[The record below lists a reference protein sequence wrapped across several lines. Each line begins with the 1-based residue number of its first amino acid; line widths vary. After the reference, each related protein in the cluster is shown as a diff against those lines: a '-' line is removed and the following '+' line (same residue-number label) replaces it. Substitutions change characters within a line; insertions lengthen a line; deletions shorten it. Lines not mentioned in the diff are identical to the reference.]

1 MRFEPSDLA
10 PWAEVFSGTKWA
22 TSALAAAVVLVAC
35 TPSEGPE
42 SIPLPTSPDTTTTTS
57 TVVETTT
64 STTTTTTI
72 VPPTYEATI
81 RRTADGVPHISGRD
95 LSDVA
100 YGQGYVS
107 GADHGCTLIN
117 QILKVEG
124 RRSAALGPGPNGENV
139 ESDFAW
145 RAIDVAGIADVD
157 FQLAPDHV
165 VEQFE
170 AFASGWNQQLA
181 DTGDDGLVGFCAG
194 ADWVRPIEPVEVYAY
209 ARSVALLASSSRLTD
224 FIASAQPPVDPAAA
238 ADATAGEPLE
248 GSSPDAAPADAAP
261 ATTGAGLPDF
271 SALAPADVGSNAWA
285 IGADRVEGGQ
295 GSVLL
300 ANPHFPWEGE
310 LRFAEAQLTVP
321 GEFDIYGAQLVGLP
335 GIGIGFSDE
344 VAWSHTVSA
353 GNRFTAYSL
362 DLVPGSPTTY
372 LIDGAERQMVANE
385 HTIDILRADGTVDT
399 EVRTLYTS
407 EYGPILDFPGL
418 GWTEDVVLTYR
429 DANITNDEFVEFYLD
444 LVDVTDLDDLIA
456 THEAVQGV
464 PLFNTIAAGADGRT
478 WYADTSATPNLSA
491 EAELLYQAKLLEG
504 DLFTTVAA
512 QNGVVLLDG
521 SDSRFAWEVVDGARD
536 PGLVP
541 YAEMPQ
547 VERTDYVF
555 NANDSFWIPNDEAFL
570 DGPFSILHGRQ
581 GVAQSMRTRQNAAV
595 LAADSPLGLAG
606 DDGLWNS
613 DEVRGAA
620 FDNGSQTSF
629 LLRQGVV
636 EACRA
641 DPLIEVAEVVDDEG
655 TVALPAEVVDLTAAC
670 DVLDAWDGR
679 YDLDS
684 VGALVWRGTMAR
696 FSRDDR
702 SDAGVLFATPFSP
715 DAPLDTPATLSAD
728 VVPILTAL
736 ARSVQTLTKAGF
748 APDATLGAA
757 QFTERSGNRIPIHGG
772 TEIDG
777 VTNIVDWSDN
787 NSSSEPGPTRGDRVA
802 PDGAL
807 RGDGYP
813 VNFGTSFVMVVDFTA
828 DTPTAS
834 ALLTYGQTGD
844 RTSPEFESQTV
855 RFSEKNWRTIL
866 RTDDEIAADPGFSEL
881 VVRQP

>member
-1 MRFEPSDLA
+1 MVIA
-10 PWAEVFSGTKWA
+10 
-22 TSALAAAVVLVAC
+22 ALAAVSC
-35 TPSEGPE
+35 TPSSGPE

-64 STTTTTTI
+64 TTTTSTTI

-81 RRTADGVPHISGRD
+81 RRTTDGVPHISGRD

-107 GADHGCTLIN
+107 GADHGCTLMD
-117 QILKVEG
+117 QILKVQG
-124 RRSAALGPGPNGENV
+124 RRSAALGPGPNGENI

-145 RAIDVAGIADVD
+145 RAIDIAGIAAVD
-157 FQLAPDHV
+157 FELASNEIVD
-165 VEQFE
+165 QFE
-170 AFASGWNQQLA
+170 AFVSGWNQQLA
-181 DTGDDGLVGFCAG
+181 DTGGDGLVGFCEG

-224 FIASAQPPVDPAAA
+224 FIASAQPPVDAAA
-238 ADATAGEPLE
+238 EAAEAAAGDAEPLE
-248 GSSPDAAPADAAP
+248 GTPPDGTPD
-261 ATTGAGLPDF
+261 TTGAGLPDF
-271 SALAPADVGSNAWA
+271 SALTPADVGSNAWA
-285 IGADRVEGGQ
+285 IGADRVEGGS

-310 LRFAEAQLTVP
+310 LRFAEVQLTVP

-335 GIGIGFSDE
+335 GVGIGFSDE

-385 HTIDILRADGTVDT
+385 HTVDILRADGTFDT
-399 EVRTLYTS
+399 ETRTLYTS

-418 GWTEDVVLTYR
+418 GWTEDIVLTYR
-429 DANITNDEFVEFYLD
+429 DANISNDEFIEFYLD
-444 LVDVTDLDDLIA
+444 LIDVTDLDDLIA
-456 THEAVQGV
+456 THEAIQGV

-491 EAELLYQAKLLEG
+491 EAELLYQAKLLDG
-504 DLFTTVAA
+504 DLLATVAA
-512 QNGVVLLDG
+512 DNGVVLLDG
-521 SDSRFAWEVVDGARD
+521 SDSRFAWEVVEGARD

-541 YAEMPQ
+541 YSEMPKI
-547 VERTDYVF
+547 ERTDYVF
-555 NANDSFWIPNDEAFL
+555 NANDSYWIPNDEAFI
-570 DGPFSILHGRQ
+570 DGPFSILHGRRD
-581 GVAQSMRTRQNAAV
+581 VPQSMRTRQNATV

-606 DDGLWNS
+606 DDGRWSS
-613 DEVRGAA
+613 DEVRTAT
-620 FDNGSQTSF
+620 FDNGSQTSL

-636 EACRA
+636 DACRA
-641 DPLIEVAEVVDDEG
+641 NPLVEVTEVVDEG
-655 TVALPAEVVDLTAAC
+655 SVALPAEVVDLTAAC

-684 VGALVWRGTMAR
+684 VGALLWRGTMAR
-696 FSRDDR
+696 FSRADR
-702 SDAGVLFATPFSP
+702 SEAGVLFATPF
-715 DAPLDTPATLSAD
+715 DVALPLDTPATLSTD
-728 VVPILTAL
+728 VAPVMTAL

-772 TEIDG
+772 TEVDG
-777 VTNIVDWSDN
+777 VTNIVDWSGN
-787 NSSSEPGPTRGDRVA
+787 NSSSEPSPTRGDRVA

-828 DTPTAS
+828 ETPTAS
-834 ALLTYGQTGD
+834 ALLTYGETGD
-844 RTSPEFESQTV
+844 RSSPEFESQTI
-855 RFSEKNWRTIL
+855 RFSEKNWRTVL
-866 RTDDEIAADPGFSEL
+866 RSDEEIAADPGFSEI